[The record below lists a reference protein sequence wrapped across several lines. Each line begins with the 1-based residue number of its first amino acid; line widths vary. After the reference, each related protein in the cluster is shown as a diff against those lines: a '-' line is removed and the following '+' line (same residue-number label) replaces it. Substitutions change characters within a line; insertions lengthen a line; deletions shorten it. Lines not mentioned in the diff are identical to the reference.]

1 MRLLSYFSSERPT
14 IVTKLRFFYH
24 VHRHDYARYDLE
36 NKKHT
41 KNNKEKKEKKRKTI
55 DVLPT
60 VGCARLL
67 EIVLS
72 FAIADV
78 VSQCFSFFL
87 FQVQLPC
94 IRASLA
100 LTLMSITT

>member
-14 IVTKLRFFYH
+14 IVAKLRFFIMSTDTIML
-24 VHRHDYARYDLE
+24 VTIWK
-36 NKKHT
+36 KKHT
-41 KNNKEKKEKKRKTI
+41 KNNKEKKEKRKRKTI